1 MTLRAVLA
9 LPLIAAATV
18 VLGIPAILFG
28 MVSRFDLVR
37 SVTVLWGRAVL
48 WTLGIE
54 VTVAGAQHCPAGPA
68 VYAAN
73 HASVLDIPILYAHL
87 PVDFRIVHKRSLYLV
102 PVMGLYLYATGH
114 IGIHRGN
121 AFRAHKGLQR
131 AAARVRDGGS
141 NLVVFPEGTRS
152 RGGEVGPFKRGLFA
166 LALEAEVPVVPLS
179 LIGVKL
185 VARGG
190 LDVHAGTVRL
200 LVHPPIATAG
210 RGQEQAATLAE
221 EVRTVVTSGGA
232 AA

>member
-1 MTLRAVLA
+1 LTLRAVLA
-9 LPLIAAATV
+9 LPLIAVYTV
-18 VLGIPAILFG
+18 GLGLPAILFG
-28 MVSRFDLVR
+28 MLRRFDLVR
-37 SVTVLWGRAVL
+37 SSTVLWGRAVL

-54 VTVAGAQHCPAGPA
+54 VTVAGAQHCPSGPA

-114 IGIHRGN
+114 IGIDRGN
-121 AFRAHKGLQR
+121 AFRAHKGLLR

-179 LIGVKL
+179 LIGVKR
-185 VARGG
+185 VGRGG

-200 LVHPPIATAG
+200 LVHPPIPTAG
-210 RGQEQAATLAE
+210 RGLDAMTLAE
-221 EVRTVVTSGGA
+221 EVRTVVTIGCA

>member
-1 MTLRAVLA
+1 MIAV
-9 LPLIAAATV
+9 ITV
-18 VLGIPAILFG
+18 VLGLPAILFG
-28 MVSRFDLVR
+28 MFRRFDVVR
-37 SVTVLWGRAVL
+37 SLTVLWGRAVL

-54 VTVAGAQHCPAGPA
+54 VSVAGAQHCPAGAA

-87 PVDFRIVHKRSLYLV
+87 PVDFRIVHKRSLYLI

-114 IGIHRGN
+114 IGIDRGN

-131 AAARVRDGGS
+131 AAARVCPGGY

-152 RGGEVGPFKRGLFA
+152 RCGDIGPFKRGLFA
-166 LALEAEVPVVPLS
+166 LALEAQVPVVPLS

-200 LVHPPIATAG
+200 VVHPPIPTAG
-210 RGQEQAATLAE
+210 RTLDQAAVLAE
-221 EVRTVVTSGGA
+221 EVRTIVTSGCA

>member
-1 MTLRAVLA
+1 MTLRAALA
-9 LPLIAAATV
+9 LPLIAVSTV
-18 VLGIPAILFG
+18 VLGLPAILFG
-28 MVSRFDLVR
+28 VAGRLDLVR
-37 SVTVLWGRAVL
+37 SLTALWGRSVL

-54 VTVAGAQHCPAGPA
+54 VTVAGAQHCPAGAA

-73 HASVLDIPILYAHL
+73 HASVIDIPILFAYL

-102 PVMGLYLYATGH
+102 PVLGLYLYATGH
-114 IGIHRGN
+114 IGIDRSN

-131 AAARVRDGGS
+131 AAERVVGGGS

-166 LALEAEVPVVPLS
+166 LALAAEVPVVPLS

-185 VARGG
+185 VGRGG

-200 LVHPPIATAG
+200 LVHPPIPTTG
-210 RGQEQAATLAE
+210 RGPEDALTLAE
-221 EVRTVVTSGGA
+221 EVRRVVTSGCA

>member
-9 LPLIAAATV
+9 LPLIAVCTV
-18 VLGIPAILFG
+18 ALGLPAILFG
-28 MVSRFDLVR
+28 MLSRFDLVR

-87 PVDFRIVHKRSLYLV
+87 PVDFRIIHKRSLYLV

-114 IGIHRGN
+114 IGIDRGN

-185 VARGG
+185 VGRGG

-200 LVHPPIATAG
+200 LVHPPIPTAG

-221 EVRTVVTSGGA
+221 EVRTVVTGGCA